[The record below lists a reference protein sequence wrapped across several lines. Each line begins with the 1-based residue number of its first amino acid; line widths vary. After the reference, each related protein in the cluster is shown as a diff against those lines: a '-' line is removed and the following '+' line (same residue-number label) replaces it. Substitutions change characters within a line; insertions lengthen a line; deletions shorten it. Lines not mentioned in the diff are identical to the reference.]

1 MNLLEETS
9 VSIAAAAQLHPG
21 TILVSA
27 TGVIKIL
34 RSRNKL
40 DNGWNCADGAGIDD
54 SVAQNVGVWT
64 AYTPDRLV
72 ADLSIAAEL
81 HGMAGEREL
90 SGGLATWDA
99 CSGRRCVL
107 PKLAKLARLAKT
119 DRWTF
124 SSARYR

>member
-1 MNLLEETS
+1 MNLLEETP

-27 TGVIKIL
+27 AGGIKIL

-54 SVAQNVGVWT
+54 SDAQDTEVWT
-64 AYTPDRLV
+64 AYTAERLA
-72 ADLSIAAEL
+72 ADLSIAREL
-81 HGMAGEREL
+81 HGMAGGREL

-107 PKLAKLARLAKT
+107 PKLAKLAKVAK
-119 DRWTF
+119 
-124 SSARYR
+124 AGH

>member
-1 MNLLEETS
+1 MNTLEETS
-9 VSIAAAAQLHPG
+9 VSIAVNAQLHPG
-21 TILVSA
+21 SILVSA
-27 TGVIKIL
+27 SGVIKIL

-54 SVAQNVGVWT
+54 ASATNAALWN
-64 AYTPDRLV
+64 AYTAEQLA
-72 ADLSIAAEL
+72 ADLGLAREL

-107 PKLAKLARLAKT
+107 PKLAKIVH
-119 DRWTF
+119 
-124 SSARYR
+124 